1 MKHGACVHQWLHR
14 TASQPCPSP
23 LPAVPRLWDLR
34 GRGRPWAWAGVC
46 RAGEGLEPGLGSA
59 GQGKALGLGW
69 GLWGPGAG
77 QGEVLGLRQHCEA
90 YPSALRPIP
99 APRGL
104 S

>member
-1 MKHGACVHQWLHR
+1 M
-14 TASQPCPSP
+14 
-23 LPAVPRLWDLR
+23 
-34 GRGRPWAWAGVC
+34 
-46 RAGEGLEPGLGSA
+46 
-59 GQGKALGLGW
+59 GLGW

-99 APRGL
+99 ALRGL

>member
-1 MKHGACVHQWLHR
+1 MGPVSTNGSIALRRSPALPRSQQCHGFGIC
-14 TASQPCPSP
+14 
-23 LPAVPRLWDLR
+23 
-34 GRGRPWAWAGVC
+34 G
-46 RAGEGLEPGLGSA
+46 AGEGLGPGLGSA